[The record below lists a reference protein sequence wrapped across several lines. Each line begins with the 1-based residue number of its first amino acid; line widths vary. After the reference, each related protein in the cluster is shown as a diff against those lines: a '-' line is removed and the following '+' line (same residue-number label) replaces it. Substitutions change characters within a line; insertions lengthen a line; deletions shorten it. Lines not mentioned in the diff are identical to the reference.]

1 MVPQKNPQ
9 AAQHYLRTRV
19 MTATPEQL
27 QLMLY
32 DGAIRFC
39 EQAKPGIDA
48 RNHELVFTNVTKAQN
63 IIAEMLSSMKP
74 QLYPELC
81 DKLSAVYRYVYKR
94 LIETTTEHK
103 MESLQEAIDLLRFQR
118 ETWAIM
124 LEQVSKEK
132 AGRAIKNIS
141 VPGPDPRME
150 ASISMSA

>member
-9 AAQHYLRTRV
+9 AAQQYLRTRV

-39 EQAKPGIDA
+39 EQAKPGIEA
-48 RNHELVFTNVTKAQN
+48 KNYELVFVNITKAQN

-103 MESLQEAIDLLRFQR
+103 IESLQEAIDLLRFQR
-118 ETWAIM
+118 DTWAIM
-124 LEQVSKEK
+124 LEQVGKER
-132 AGRAIKNIS
+132 ASHAIKNVS

>member
-9 AAQHYLRTRV
+9 AAQQYLRTRV

-39 EQAKPGIDA
+39 EQAKPGLEA
-48 RNHELVFTNVTKAQN
+48 KNHELVFTNITKAQN

-103 MESLQEAIDLLRFQR
+103 LQALQEAIDLLRFQR
-118 ETWAIM
+118 DTWAIM
-124 LEQVSKEK
+124 LEQVGKEK
-132 AGRAIKNIS
+132 AGMAIKNIA